1 MTDDRRDRVSR
12 EAGEIQRRAA
22 DPSRSV
28 ALRASAGSGKTQVLV
43 DRILRLLLVKT
54 RLKSVVAL
62 TFTRKAAV
70 EIRARLRDRLGEL
83 ARLDRDGL
91 KTTLDQLLGRP
102 PDTEEL
108 ERAALIY
115 EEVLEDSTG
124 LLIGT
129 IHTFCTTL
137 LRRFAD
143 EAGLDPTFK
152 VIENTDA
159 LWDEALTRLESEVS
173 REPGGPADLAAV
185 AADPA
190 ATRTALR
197 GVEYERLELDRWC
210 DRIAADR
217 GHPESSPYR
226 AEMLDDL
233 AADLAG
239 RLFADSP
246 LSDVPSPGLEDLRGT
261 ALAVARVYAGSSLD
275 AILETQPVDDR
286 DKLAA
291 ELEKRRMAVRA
302 TADALAD
309 DEAVEPALDALLET
323 VLTKDGDP
331 RQTRSG
337 ARKEEIKSV
346 RIEAV
351 AAAAAPV
358 QALLQLRLTVDLYR
372 VNVRLLRYRLRVLD
386 HYTWLKQR
394 DRCLDYHDLE
404 RLAWRLVRDPEL
416 GDWILYRLDAR
427 LDHLLVDEFQDTN
440 RNQWEM
446 LRPFA
451 EEFVAGAAE
460 DGRPRSAFFV
470 GDVKQSIYGFRGA
483 RPVIFGEVEDWL
495 VRMTEQPALTL
506 PANFRS
512 LPAIVDT
519 VGDLF
524 QNPPLSDLLPGPREV
539 EAARQT
545 PYRNDG
551 RGEVLIT
558 EPVAADDDDPQAEAA
573 VRAVRTVARIVAEA
587 TVAENDGRRPARYGD
602 ILLLA
607 RTRTHLAVYEDA
619 FRTAGIPIVPAG
631 RGALARSREIRDILQ
646 LLRWLVFPSDDAAL
660 SCVLRSPLF
669 RCDETSWQEL
679 LTMRLSGGVKRGALW
694 LALRD
699 VAPSS
704 PLHAARDL
712 LNGWL
717 NKVGNESVHR
727 LLRRIYRSADAPDR
741 FAAAMGDQARYNLL
755 RLHDLALSYGQSA
768 FPTLRGFVAEIERA
782 EVREDE
788 EEAVLPDTDL
798 GRVRMMTIHG
808 AKGLEAPFVLL
819 VDYADP
825 MAREPERIVLPIPPD
840 GAGPADE
847 SGPLVT
853 GLRKEHRTGEGPIA
867 DAARLALAN
876 VRREQANLLYVAMTR
891 ARDGLTL
898 LGAAA
903 NRNREAPSFARWLDA
918 SPRGLDTPP
927 DWMLTDVDPGDTIDT
942 HDTEAVVDNLWEP
955 SGQKPR
961 IEIESPSTPK
971 APPPVP
977 GQGSAPD
984 TPIDRDTART
994 HGTAVHGWL
1003 ERATEIGAMPP
1014 GDTPAREEA
1023 RAVFE
1028 NPALDWIFRPTS
1040 GDAYSEAPIMARN
1053 GRTAAG
1059 TEKRIVGT
1067 VDRLLLTDDEI
1078 VVVDY
1083 KTNRVADTQLDAVV
1097 AHYRSQMEMYGDAI
1111 AAARPGRR
1119 VKLVLLFTAL
1129 AGESGS
1135 GRVVTLT

>member
-1 MTDDRRDRVSR
+1 MTEDRRDRVSR
-12 EAGEIQRRAA
+12 EAGEIQREAA
-22 DPSRSV
+22 DPTRSV
-28 ALRASAGSGKTQVLV
+28 ALRASAGSGKTRVLV

-83 ARLDRDGL
+83 ARLDRDEL
-91 KTTLDQLLGRP
+91 TTELHQLLGRP
-102 PDTEEL
+102 PETDEL
-108 ERAALIY
+108 DRAALIY

-143 EAGLDPTFK
+143 EAGLDPTFA
-152 VIENTDA
+152 VIENTDD
-159 LWDEALTRLESEVS
+159 LWDEALTCLESEVS

-217 GHPESSPYR
+217 GLPEPSPYR

-233 AADLAG
+233 AADLAV
-239 RLFADSP
+239 RLFSDSP
-246 LSDVPSPGLEDLRGT
+246 LSDVPSPDLEDLRGT
-261 ALAVARVYAGSSLD
+261 AITVARAYAETSLD

-286 DKLAA
+286 RKLAA
-291 ELEKRRMAVRA
+291 ELDKRRGTLLAA
-302 TADALAD
+302 ADALAGG
-309 DEAVEPALDALLET
+309 EAVAPALDALFMA
-323 VLTKDGDP
+323 VLTKEGGP
-331 RQTRSG
+331 RQTKSG
-337 ARKEEIKSV
+337 GRKEEIKSV
-346 RIEAV
+346 RVETV
-351 AAAAAPV
+351 ATTAAPV
-358 QALLQLRLTVDLYR
+358 QALLQLRLMVDLYQ

-386 HYTWLKQR
+386 HYTRLKQR
-394 DRCLDYHDLE
+394 DRCLDFHDLE

-440 RNQWEM
+440 RNQWEI

-495 VRMTEQPALTL
+495 VRMTEQSTLTL

-512 LPAIVDT
+512 LPAVVET

-524 QNPPLSDLLPGPREV
+524 QDPPLSDLLPGPQEV

-551 RGEVLIT
+551 HGEVLIS

-573 VRAVRTVARIVAEA
+573 TRAVRTVARIVDEA
-587 TVAENDGRRPARYGD
+587 TVAEGDGRRPARYGD

-607 RTRTHLAVYEDA
+607 RTRTHLAAYEDA
-619 FRTAGIPIVPAG
+619 FRTARIPIVPAG
-631 RGALARSREIRDILQ
+631 RGALARSREVRDILQ
-646 LLRWLVFPSDDAAL
+646 LLRWLAFPSDDAAL
-660 SCVLRSPLF
+660 ACVLRSPLF
-669 RCDETSWQEL
+669 RCDEASWQDL
-679 LTMRLSGGVKRGALW
+679 LTTRLSGGDKRGALW
-694 LALRD
+694 QALRKVD
-699 VAPSS
+699 SSS
-704 PLHAARDL
+704 PLSAARDL
-712 LNGWL
+712 LDGWL
-717 NKVGNESVHR
+717 KKVGNESVHR
-727 LLRRIYRSADAPDR
+727 LLRRIYRNADAPSR

-755 RLHDLALSYGQSA
+755 RLHDLALSHGQSA
-768 FPTLRGFVAEIERA
+768 FPTLRSFVAEIERA
-782 EVREDE
+782 EIREDE

-825 MAREPERIVLPIPPD
+825 MAREPERIVLPMPHD
-840 GAGPADE
+840 GTGSVDE

-853 GLRKEHRTGEGPIA
+853 GLRKEHRTGEGPVA
-867 DAARLALAN
+867 DAARLALGD

-891 ARDGLTL
+891 ACDGLTL

-918 SPRGLDTPP
+918 SPHDLDAPP
-927 DWMLTDVDPGDTIDT
+927 DWMLTGADPGGPIDT
-942 HDTEAVVDNLWEP
+942 RDTDTVVDNLWEP
-955 SGQKPR
+955 CGWAPR
-961 IEIESPSTPK
+961 IDIETPSAPK
-971 APPPVP
+971 TPPPVSGP
-977 GQGSAPD
+977 GGAPD
-984 TPIDRDTART
+984 APIDRDTAQA

-1003 ERATEIGAMPP
+1003 ERATEIGVMPP
-1014 GDTPAREEA
+1014 GNTPAHEEA
-1023 RAVFE
+1023 HAVFE
-1028 NPALDWIFRPTS
+1028 NPAHDWIFRPAS
-1040 GDAYSEAPIMARN
+1040 GDAYSEAPVMARN
-1053 GRTAAG
+1053 GHTASG

-1067 VDRLLLTDDEI
+1067 VDRLLLTTDEI
-1078 VVVDY
+1078 VVIDY
-1083 KTNRVADTQLDAVV
+1083 KTNRVTDAQLDAVV
-1097 AHYRSQMEMYGDAI
+1097 AHYRPQMEMYGNAI
-1111 AAARPGRR
+1111 AAARPGCR

-1129 AGESGS
+1129 EGESGT